1 MRLERLGSTMVSQS
15 DAQDGGFEPNRT
27 DIVLKLMKKTDAHGD
42 TYHMARCDAPIL
54 LDLRECTI
62 FVFTGDN
69 PEISIR
75 KTRVRLNQS
84 RRQPGRNED

>member
-1 MRLERLGSTMVSQS
+1 MRLKKVGSTMASQS
-15 DAQDGGFEPNRT
+15 DDGGFEPNRT
-27 DIVLKLMKKTDAHGD
+27 DIVLKLMKKTDAYGN
-42 TYHMARCDAPIL
+42 TYHLARCDAPVL

-75 KTRVRLNQS
+75 KTRVRLKQTHRQS
-84 RRQPGRNED
+84 ERDEE

>member
-1 MRLERLGSTMVSQS
+1 MVSPS
-15 DAQDGGFEPNRT
+15 DDGGFEPNRT
-27 DIVLKLMKKTDAHGD
+27 DIVLKLMKKTDAYGH
-42 TYHMARCDAPIL
+42 TYHLARCDAPVL

-75 KTRVRLNQS
+75 KTRVRQKQTHHQS
-84 RRQPGRNED
+84 DRDSDRDEE

>member
-1 MRLERLGSTMVSQS
+1 MVSQNDTS
-15 DAQDGGFEPNRT
+15 DGSFEPNRT
-27 DIVLKLMKKTDAHGD
+27 DIVLKLMKKTDTHGN

-75 KTRVRLNQS
+75 KTRVRPKQS
-84 RRQPGRNED
+84 RRQFERDEE

>member
-1 MRLERLGSTMVSQS
+1 MMASRNDTS
-15 DAQDGGFEPNRT
+15 DGGFEPNRT
-27 DIVLKLMKKTDAHGD
+27 DIVLKLMKKTDSNGH
-42 TYHMARCDAPIL
+42 TYHMARCDAPVL

-75 KTRVRLNQS
+75 KTRVRPKQPQ
-84 RRQPGRNED
+84 RQFERDEE

>member
-1 MRLERLGSTMVSQS
+1 MGARDEDSIN
-15 DAQDGGFEPNRT
+15 DEPVEPHRT
-27 DIVLKLMKKTDAHGD
+27 DVTLKLMPKTDRAGH
-42 TYHMARCDAPIL
+42 TYHIARCDAPIL

-75 KTRVRLNQS
+75 RTRSKIRP
-84 RRQPGRNED
+84 RPGREE